1 VNYAYRLPHAGPT
14 QPEVFFHGEI
24 LNAFNQ
30 FQLCGCGDSVF
41 NNGGVSNLTKINQ
54 AVRVIPAAPFNP
66 FTSTPVLTVNYD
78 IPTATTFGTAIDA
91 LAYTSPRIFRFSVGV
106 RF

>member
-1 VNYAYRLPHAGPT
+1 
-14 QPEVFFHGEI
+14 VFFHGEI
-24 LNAFNQ
+24 LNALNQ

-54 AVRVIPAAPFNP
+54 AVRVIAAAPFNP
-66 FTSTPVLTVNYD
+66 FTSTPVLGLNYD
-78 IPTATTFGTAIDA
+78 IPPATFGSAIDA
-91 LAYTSPRIFRFSVGV
+91 LAWTSPRIIRFSVGI